1 MELYLLPTPLS
12 RGEFYWEYPLWRE
25 VVQRV
30 SHFFVERI
38 ARLRP
43 LLLRA
48 GLSPEAHLYEIEPQS
63 GDWPWEAYAAVFE
76 RRLPAALVS
85 EAGLPGVADVGTTV
99 VRRAHAEGYAV
110 IPLAGPS
117 SLTLALAASGLSGQ
131 RFTFWGYPPIEKRK
145 RYQFLQKVFQA
156 ATESTQIL
164 METPGRTQALFE
176 EILQR
181 APHTLLLC
189 VAHNLTSP
197 TGFVHTYPIPQWEGQ
212 TLPKAPTL
220 FLLGR

>member
-131 RFTFWGYPPIEKRK
+131 RFTFWGYPPISPKER
-145 RYQFLQKVFQA
+145 RRFLQQVCA
-156 ATESTQIL
+156 AALESTQIL
-164 METPGRTQALFE
+164 METPARSSLLLEELLKQAS
-176 EILQR
+176 
-181 APHTLLLC
+181 PTLLLC
-189 VAHNLTSP
+189 VAHHLTTP
-197 TGFVHTYPIPQWEGQ
+197 EGFVRTYPVAQWPPLN
-212 TLPKAPTL
+212 LPKAPTL

>member
-1 MELYLLPTPLS
+1 MRLYLIPTPLS
-12 RGEFYWEYPLWRE
+12 SEPPYWEYPLLRE
-25 VVQRV
+25 VMGRL
-30 SHFFVERI
+30 HFFFVERVPRVRGYLQ
-38 ARLRP
+38 RL
-43 LLLRA
+43 
-48 GLSPEAHLYEIEPQS
+48 GLPPDSQLFGWDEHL
-63 GDWPWEAYAAVFE
+63 GDWPWEAYQKVFSIRAE
-76 RRLPAALVS
+76 AALLS
-85 EAGLPGVADVGTTV
+85 EAGLPGVADPGHTL
-99 VRRAHAEGYAV
+99 VRRAHAEGYEV

-117 SLTLALAASGLSGQ
+117 SITLALAASGLSGQ
-131 RFTFWGYPPIEKRK
+131 CFTFWGYPPIEKRK

-197 TGFVHTYPIPQWEGQ
+197 TGFVRTYPIPQWKGH